1 MSVYC
6 CSDLHGMY
14 SLWEQ
19 IKNFLQPNDKLYILG
34 DCADRGPHGWKIIEE
49 ALTDPRVTYI
59 RGNHDQ
65 FLLDAWK
72 SEWCD
77 TYLWFCN
84 GGFDTYNSII
94 QEDFNKMTLYMA
106 QLNKTPYYICYDNK
120 NGQHIHLSH
129 AGFTLLANDEIPNDE
144 DLLWDRDHVI
154 DRCDWWPEENPNDYV
169 VHGHTYCAS
178 RSVFGNIGIKL
189 NDTKTIGRYCYG
201 HKICIDGR
209 SFLTKQIALLD
220 LDTFEEIIF
229 KTSK

>member
-1 MSVYC
+1 
-6 CSDLHGMY
+6 MY

-34 DCADRGPHGWKIIEE
+34 DCADRRPHGWTIIKE
-49 ALTDPRVTYI
+49 ALAEPRVTYI

-72 SEWCD
+72 SEWRD

-94 QEDFNKMTLYMA
+94 QEDFDKITSYMA

-120 NGQHIHLSH
+120 SGQHIHLSH
-129 AGFTLLANDEIPNDE
+129 AGFTLLANDEIPNNE
-144 DLLWDRDHVI
+144 DLLWDRDHII
-154 DRCDWWPEENPNDYV
+154 DYCDWWPEENPNDYV

-178 RSVFGNIGIKL
+178 HSTFCNVKTKL

-201 HKICIDGR
+201 HKVCIDGR

-220 LDTFEEIIF
+220 LDTFEEVIF
-229 KTSK
+229 KTSE